1 MTTNTASA
9 LVFNFDALYFCATV
23 RIVTK
28 GQKYGLN
35 NCLTHTSDDP
45 LVEFYDRDHDH
56 TEFGQFVSRY
66 YLSTVMSSSVR
77 THKEYLS
84 LVGHVD
90 EWRIRGDEMNSIRET
105 IVNHL
110 NA

>member
-1 MTTNTASA
+1 MSTNTASA
-9 LVFNFDALYFCATV
+9 LVFNFDALYFSATI

-28 GQKYGLN
+28 GQKYGLD
-35 NCLTHTSDDP
+35 NCLTHSSDEP

-56 TEFGQFVSRY
+56 TEFGQFVTRY
-66 YLSTVMSSSVR
+66 YLSTIMSSTVT

-90 EWRIRGDEMNSIRET
+90 EWRIRGDEMNSIREIIT
-105 IVNHL
+105 N
-110 NA
+110 NFKA